1 MAFTLAQERAC
12 GADKGCIRPKGTKQQ
27 LEFHRRVAM
36 ALLDTGW
43 GARTQC
49 RRAPLGAHQVRRD
62 GLFIN
67 DGTKDN
73 AR

>member
-1 MAFTLAQERAC
+1 M
-12 GADKGCIRPKGTKQQ
+12 RPKGTKQQ
-27 LEFHRRVAM
+27 LGLRRRVAM

-49 RRAPLGAHQVRRD
+49 RRALLGAHQVRRD

-67 DGTKDN
+67 DETKDN